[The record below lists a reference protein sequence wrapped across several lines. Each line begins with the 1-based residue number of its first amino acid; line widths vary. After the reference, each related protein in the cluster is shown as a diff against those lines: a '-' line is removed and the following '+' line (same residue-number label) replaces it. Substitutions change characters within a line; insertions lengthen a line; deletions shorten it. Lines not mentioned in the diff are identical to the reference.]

1 MLPES
6 RYRKMRRINN
16 KYYTLIKFSF
26 VNHVYGDSDCNI
38 CDNEILLFH

>member
-6 RYRKMRRINN
+6 SYPKMRIINN
-16 KYYTLIKFSF
+16 KHYILIKFDF
-26 VNHVYGDSDCNI
+26 VNYVYGDSDCNI